1 VTISASWPASADQ
14 THMWTFDAT
23 LPLPRICLSFTYVAG
38 SEAAPKQTNP
48 IILPNGGSRP

>member
-1 VTISASWPASADQ
+1 
-14 THMWTFDAT
+14 MWTFDAT
-23 LPLPRICLSFTYVAG
+23 LLLPRICLSFTYVAG